1 MVTMDINKTDTS
13 ICLQKFGLS
22 EPIKEWRL
30 LADGPDHP
38 VPYDVIRKIIYVE
51 LENAEKY
58 VVKFVR
64 EPFFSTEIIENQCAF
79 SDVLMKH
86 GIDTPKRLTR
96 DGKYCISYEK
106 EHLIMDVYAEEW
118 VGGKIPHLTL
128 DIYEETGSVMGK
140 IHRIAGETK
149 YQIGFSL
156 LYNEITERD
165 TSFERL
171 WRNGDHSLI
180 PDEEYEIMLNIY
192 NRRLD
197 IIKTVWSSL
206 PRAAVQGDIYSCNN
220 IAVRN
225 GGLVV
230 YDFNLAGD
238 EVLIGDILQCWFRT
252 VFDEKIEE
260 DLRKLSREEMWSVFI
275 KAYQKERPLTD
286 REKKYFPDVYAILGV
301 VYYTKLLN
309 FWMAT
314 GKREKAE
321 DNYTYLLELLNTEE
335 LPF

>member
-1 MVTMDINKTDTS
+1 
-13 ICLQKFGLS
+13 
-22 EPIKEWRL
+22 
-30 LADGPDHP
+30 
-38 VPYDVIRKIIYVE
+38 
-51 LENAEKY
+51 
-58 VVKFVR
+58 
-64 EPFFSTEIIENQCAF
+64 
-79 SDVLMKH
+79 
-86 GIDTPKRLTR
+86 
-96 DGKYCISYEK
+96 
-106 EHLIMDVYAEEW
+106 
-118 VGGKIPHLTL
+118 
-128 DIYEETGSVMGK
+128 
-140 IHRIAGETK
+140 
-149 YQIGFSL
+149 
-156 LYNEITERD
+156 
-165 TSFERL
+165 
-171 WRNGDHSLI
+171 
-180 PDEEYEIMLNIY
+180 MLNIY

-321 DNYTYLLELLNTEE
+321 DNYTYLLELLNTEG